1 MTGAGEDNAGIR
13 FPPPFIYAGLA
24 ALAWILDRRWPLRP
38 PESLTPLLDAVGAL
52 LLAGGL
58 LLVSASLVLFVRAR
72 TSPIPHRP
80 AAVFVA
86 TGTYRLSRNP
96 MYLGMTLVLGGFGL
110 LVERPGLVA
119 AAFASAL
126 LVDRFVVRREEA
138 YLERRFGQSYLD
150 YKLRVRRWI

>member
-1 MTGAGEDNAGIR
+1 VTGAGEDNAGIR
-13 FPPPFIYAGLA
+13 FPPPFIYAGLG

-38 PESLTPLLDAVGAL
+38 PESLVPLLDALGAL

-58 LLVSASLVLFVRAR
+58 LLVGASLVLFVRAR
-72 TSPIPHRP
+72 TSPMPHRP

-96 MYLGMTLVLGGFGL
+96 MYLGMTLLLGAFGL

-119 AAFASAL
+119 AALASAL

-138 YLERRFGQSYLD
+138 YLERRFGRSYLD

>member
-1 MTGAGEDNAGIR
+1 VTGGSEDNAGIT
-13 FPPPFIYAGLA
+13 FPPPFVYAGLA
-24 ALAWILDRRWPLRP
+24 ALAWMLDRRWPLRP
-38 PESLTPLLDAVGAL
+38 PASLFPLLDALGAL

-58 LLVSASLVLFVRAR
+58 LLAGVSMVLFLRAG

-96 MYLGMTLVLGGFGL
+96 MYLGMTLVLSGFGL

-119 AAFASAL
+119 AALASAL
-126 LVDRFVVRREEA
+126 LVDRFVIRREEA
-138 YLERRFGQSYLD
+138 YLERRFGRSYLD

>member
-1 MTGAGEDNAGIR
+1 MSGVGEDNAGIV
-13 FPPPFIYAGLA
+13 FPPPLIYAGLA
-24 ALAWILDRRWPLRP
+24 TLAWILDRCWPLRP
-38 PESLTPLLDAVGAL
+38 PERLVPLFDALGAL
-52 LLAGGL
+52 CLAGGL
-58 LLVSASLVLFVRAR
+58 LLVGLSLVIFVRAG

-110 LVERPGLVA
+110 LVERPGLLA
-119 AAFASAL
+119 AALASAL
-126 LVDRFVVRREEA
+126 LVDRFVIRREEA